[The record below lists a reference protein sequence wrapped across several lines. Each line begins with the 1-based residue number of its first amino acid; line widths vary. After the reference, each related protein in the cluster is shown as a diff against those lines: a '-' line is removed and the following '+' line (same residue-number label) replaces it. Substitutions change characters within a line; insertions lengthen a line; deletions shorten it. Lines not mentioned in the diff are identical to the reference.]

1 MSQHE
6 EEEEYR
12 DPAGEGENDERGSQD
27 SETVDFTTPALTMR
41 LVAILQNL
49 DAPEWDSGTVYLDN
63 GQAFS
68 LWSGHSPAPTNL
80 LNERME
86 EFVTRQRI
94 ARGQRIEIL
103 SQRAQR
109 IHGERRIQRERRE
122 PPPRTSRSN
131 SVSEA
136 ERVVKEKQAL
146 HERLVAEVG
155 KNTLDPRD
163 IEMFKFIDQSEGE
176 AARAVFQKVLDDE
189 TQRGLGALSDAEREL
204 LSRWKAKSEQ
214 LHQRRAEES
223 SRLLGLFQSLN
234 HGAPAASAGRTFPI
248 RTTCPKFSPGLDSIG
263 SLETWLA
270 GVQNFISLQRVTDP
284 EDQRRVL
291 FSSIDINAQ
300 FRLGERLLPNS
311 RVAKGLSYDEYVEQV
326 RLIFS
331 PPEESTLWKTD
342 YKNFRQSRGTTITD
356 YLQKKGQL
364 FKMGYRS
371 NLDDQHFIEESISNI
386 YHTGVKREV
395 YRAAPTTF
403 SALITASQK
412 AVGLIRLMESPSS
425 PNAVGLASISHP
437 APLATSS
444 ASARSSHL
452 VGEMRSEFEDIDEGF
467 VEPLTVS
474 QIEFC
479 IFNEEDD
486 ETVFWSNQPDGSDLF
501 DSEDQVVGEMAGA
514 GNSPAHPEGPCW
526 FCSAPGHVKRSC
538 PARLKAVHAKS
549 GSTPRSSRGGRGG
562 GGRSYQRLE
571 EVRRG
576 AAPRRGRGRGRG
588 SSSDSR
594 RGIYPVRERR
604 VGEISDV
611 LHEEDTELPEG
622 EEVNGEV
629 GGLYDSNYEQTGF

>member
-1 MSQHE
+1 MSDHE
-6 EEEEYR
+6 EEENYR
-12 DPAGEGENDERGSQD
+12 DPDGEGNDDERESQD
-27 SETVDFTTPALTMR
+27 SERVDFTTPALTMR
-41 LVAILQNL
+41 LVAILQNV

-63 GQAFS
+63 GQVFL
-68 LWSGHSPAPTNL
+68 LWSDHSPAPTNL
-80 LNERME
+80 PNERLDA
-86 EFVTRQRI
+86 FTARQRT

-109 IHGERRIQRERRE
+109 IHGERRIQREARRD
-122 PPPRTSRSN
+122 PPPRISRSN
-131 SVSEA
+131 SVVEA
-136 ERVVKEKQAL
+136 ERVAKDKQAL
-146 HERLVAEVG
+146 HDRLVAEVG
-155 KNTLDPRD
+155 RNTLDPRD
-163 IEMFKFIDQSEGE
+163 MEMFRFMDQSEGE
-176 AARAVFQKVLDDE
+176 AARAVFQRVLDDPN
-189 TQRGLGALSDAEREL
+189 QRGLGALTNDERDL
-204 LSRWKAKSEQ
+204 LGRWKTKSEQ
-214 LHQRRAEES
+214 IHHRRADES

-234 HGAPAASAGRTFPI
+234 HGAPAASAGRSFPI

-311 RVAKGLSYDEYVEQV
+311 PVAKGLSYEEYVEQV

-342 YKNFRQSRGTTITD
+342 YKNFRQSRGSTITD

-371 NLDDQHFIEESISNI
+371 NLDNQHFIEESISNI

-403 SALITASQK
+403 SALIIASQK

-437 APLATSS
+437 APVATSS

-452 VGEMRSEFEDIDEGF
+452 VGEMRSEFEDLDEGF

-479 IFNEEDD
+479 VFNEEDN
-486 ETVFWSNQPDGSDLF
+486 ETVFWSDQPDGSELVDG
-501 DSEDQVVGEMAGA
+501 EDYVVGEMAGA

-576 AAPRRGRGRGRG
+576 APRRGRGRGRG

-611 LHEEDTELPEG
+611 LHEEDPGLPEE